1 MCAKSVST
9 FRGTSSSFIYDFQWD
24 VLEEELK
31 HTAPVLWTILN
42 AAGTSLGTTYVRKH
56 ASASGS
62 PACVMAAGILLNQ
75 RNSVVLA
82 AFTASQNLTSLDCDI
97 AGIIKKCMLGST
109 QGKLDCISQL
119 ALQVVKCTSLSKAA
133 SGTGQR
139 IVRLWKFLLLFF
151 KQAGKTKYGVEAA
164 RLISGVHITL
174 PERQAYELVW
184 NRTCSIHGGLG
195 NNKSVDLALEHLNRE
210 FKENVNDF
218 HSHLTETSNLS
229 KKTHGAAAPRTQ
241 ITWASFLGSEEPSLK
256 LLRSAK
262 LQRTNF
268 SPNSNCWHS
277 KSAIFLSSNIKLQ
290 YKFIVAVMR
299 RNTYYIYIYIYLSSV
314 TYWKSK

>member
-1 MCAKSVST
+1 MQVAAQHVSW
-9 FRGTSSSFIYDFQWD
+9 QQ
-24 VLEEELK
+24 
-31 HTAPVLWTILN
+31 
-42 AAGTSLGTTYVRKH
+42 
-56 ASASGS
+56 
-62 PACVMAAGILLNQ
+62 GILLNQ
-75 RNSVVLA
+75 QNSVVLA

-97 AGIIKKCMLGST
+97 AGIIKKCMLEST

-164 RLISGVHITL
+164 RLLSGVHITL

-218 HSHLTETSNLS
+218 HSHLTETSNSS
-229 KKTHGAAAPRTQ
+229 KKTHGAAAPPHSNYLGVFLRFRRAFAEV
-241 ITWASFLGSEEPSLK
+241 ITFGEASAHEFQPKFK
-256 LLRSAK
+256 LLAFEIGH
-262 LQRTNF
+262 LF
-268 SPNSNCWHS
+268 
-277 KSAIFLSSNIKLQ
+277 IEQ
-290 YKFIVAVMR
+290 YKI
-299 RNTYYIYIYIYLSSV
+299 TI
-314 TYWKSK
+314 